1 MISNNKKLIPLYVLF
16 TIMCFLIVNIYNT
29 AFKGGKFTCN
39 RYILN
44 TYIYILLSLVIIS
57 VENILLEHNNV
68 SLNTIFGGFRGFLGI
83 LLFLFISIGLLIL
96 VMSINPKKV
105 ITKHFTWLL
114 LILVLGLC
122 AYPSY
127 LKTIKNNTVLVTLF
141 STIAILLI
149 FTLVAF
155 LKPEWIS
162 LSIGPILLFLLLGGI
177 IAELCFIFFNGN
189 KNSPYERKGFAYF
202 FIAIF
207 ILFILY
213 DTKKLQVNAKNCK
226 DNTVDYI
233 NESLGIV
240 LDALNLFQNIANV
253 ND

>member
-57 VENILLEHNNV
+57 VENILLEHNKV
-68 SLNTIFGGFRGFLGI
+68 SLNTIFSGFTGILGI
-83 LLFLFISIGLLIL
+83 FLFFFISIGLLIL
-96 VMSINPKKV
+96 VMSISPKKV
-105 ITKHFTWLL
+105 ITKHLTWIL
-114 LILVLGLC
+114 LILVFGLC

-127 LKTIKNNTVLVTLF
+127 LKTIKDNTVLITLF
-141 STIAILLI
+141 STIAILLL
-149 FTLVAF
+149 FTIIAF

-177 IAELCFIFFNGN
+177 IAELCFMIFNGN
-189 KNSPYERKGFAYF
+189 KNAPYKRKGLSYF
-202 FIAIF
+202 FIGVF
-207 ILFILY
+207 NLYILY
-213 DTKKLQVNAKNCK
+213 DTKQLQVNAKNCK
-226 DNTVDYI
+226 DTTVDYI